1 MTAINAE
8 VHKNPNENPVNLLR
22 RFTKRVQGTRVLSRA
37 RSIRFYNRPS
47 SKLVKREQAL
57 KRIKRYTEVTRL
69 KKLGKIP
76 S

>member
-8 VHKNPNENPVNLLR
+8 VNKNPNENPVSLLR
-22 RFTKRVQGTRVLSRA
+22 RFTKRVQGTQVLNRA
-37 RSIRFYNRPS
+37 RSIRFYSRPA

-57 KRIKRYTEVTRL
+57 KRIKRHTEVTRL